1 MKGGVAM
8 MRLVAREL
16 IDDPDVD
23 RAALVASARGIEA
36 SNRRFGGHAVV
47 LRELDR
53 LRRAGVP
60 VERLVDVGAGFG
72 DLAEA
77 VVSWGRR
84 YGCSVEVLCI
94 DHHPTILD
102 LARKQRGTIPG
113 VTFIAGEGCSLP
125 LQEHGADV
133 ALSTLTLHH
142 LEPCDAVV
150 MLRELRRVSRATPIV
165 ADLVRGVVP
174 YVLVWLWSR
183 LLARD
188 RLNRHDGPLSV
199 RRAYTP
205 REALALA
212 REAGWHEPRVRVTG
226 VLRMVLT
233 DG

>member
-1 MKGGVAM
+1 ML
-8 MRLVAREL
+8 RLVAREL
-16 IDDPDVD
+16 IDDPAVD
-23 RAALVASARGIEA
+23 PAALAVSLRGIEA
-36 SNRRFGGHAVV
+36 SNRCFGGHAVV

-53 LRRAGVP
+53 LRRAGLP
-60 VERLVDVGAGFG
+60 VGRLVDVGAGFG

-77 VVSWGRR
+77 IVSWGRR
-84 YGCSVEVLCI
+84 HGNAIDVLCI
-94 DHHPTILD
+94 DHHPAMLD
-102 LARKQRGTIPG
+102 LARKRRGAIPG
-113 VTFIAGEGCSLP
+113 VRFIAGDGRTLP
-125 LQEHGADV
+125 LQEQSADV
-133 ALSTLTLHH
+133 VLSTLALHH
-142 LEPCDAVV
+142 LEPPDAVA

-174 YVLVWLWSR
+174 YVLVWLWTR
-183 LLARD
+183 VLARD

-212 REAGWHEPRVRVTG
+212 REAGWHEPRVRVAG